1 MSRAYRLRIRDINEE
16 EAMSRAYRVRVSE
29 SLSRVLKASDHVS
42 TQLQILEVLPREAMA
57 GILETELKKRGFK
70 NKDGTLVREEKGGIT
85 ISVDP
90 GNATVTVAAEGA
102 TDVRLSGSREGWAD
116 DDWGR
121 RGGENV
127 KEGLKEEIRQELER
141 KADQKKEDLQKRVT
155 DRLEGKLLEIRKEL
169 DSVVNKVTAEAL
181 KQKAASLG
189 SIKSITEDEKNGSMT
204 IVLEV

>member
-1 MSRAYRLRIRDINEE
+1 
-16 EAMSRAYRVRVSE
+16 MSRAYRVKVSE

-42 TQLQILEVLPREAMA
+42 TQLQILEVLPCETMA
-57 GILETELKKRGFK
+57 EILEAELKRRGFK
-70 NKDGTLVREEKGGIT
+70 NKDGQLIREDKGGIT
-85 ISVDP
+85 VRVDP
-90 GNATVTVAAEGA
+90 GTATVTVASDGSEG
-102 TDVRLSGSREGWAD
+102 VKLSGSREGWAD

-127 KEGLKEEIRQELER
+127 KEGLKEEVRKELEKR
-141 KADQKKEDLQKRVT
+141 ADKKTEELQKRVT
-155 DRLEGKLLEIRKEL
+155 DKLEGKLLELRKEL

-189 SIKSITEDEKNGSMT
+189 SIKSITEDEKDGSMT